1 MFGLET
7 GEFGSC
13 AGAPEWASES
23 EGRVFDTA
31 AGMVAADALIA
42 PGRCW
47 SVPTLQ
53 GIPTDYQL
61 FGGLPAAAQLGKTL
75 LLAGIADARAWAK
88 TGRDPF
94 RFIEETLKKWVD
106 ARGGPEIATEF
117 SLRLGLVCDLDPYGQ
132 EVGSEVGQEEMY
144 LVIEPSS
151 AGYVVLG
158 PTLRLLEMVHPRLPV
173 TFFDLFAGAL
183 NRWLRVYDHRDALER
198 VQTLRD
204 WYAGDPEAEQIELP
218 DVEGATPS
226 CLHKRCKPLKE
237 QFVERLLG
245 KTKDG
250 TVRALIEGVLELNR
264 TSRQAERPEIGAWA
278 EERLTDSNP
287 PLPVLLAVFE
297 KHDPIEGCFDEDS
310 QGMLECVPEPNAILP
325 FRPGDV
331 GSVRGAFRLLDVVC
345 GVLRRSSR
353 LIKLMMELTK

>member
-1 MFGLET
+1 MVV
-7 GEFGSC
+7 
-13 AGAPEWASES
+13 PVSE
-23 EGRVFDTA
+23 RHIT
-31 AGMVAADALIA
+31 
-42 PGRCW
+42 
-47 SVPTLQ
+47 
-53 GIPTDYQL
+53 
-61 FGGLPAAAQLGKTL
+61 
-75 LLAGIADARAWAK
+75 GIATK
-88 TGRDPF
+88 
-94 RFIEETLKKWVD
+94 
-106 ARGGPEIATEF
+106 
-117 SLRLGLVCDLDPYGQ
+117 
-132 EVGSEVGQEEMY
+132 
-144 LVIEPSS
+144 
-151 AGYVVLG
+151 
-158 PTLRLLEMVHPRLPV
+158 
-173 TFFDLFAGAL
+173 
-183 NRWLRVYDHRDALER
+183 YDHRDAQER

-245 KTKDG
+245 KAKVG

-278 EERLTDSNP
+278 EDRLMDSNP

-297 KHDPIEGCFDEDS
+297 KHDSIEGCFDEDS
-310 QGMLECVPEPNAILP
+310 QGMLECVPEPNVILP

-331 GSVRGAFRLLDVVC
+331 GSVRGAFRLLEVVC